1 MLIKAQSVSKSFGP
15 LKVLTDVSLQVNEGD
30 RIGLVGANG
39 AGKSTFLKILL
50 GEEKEDTGEITRRTE
65 RIGYMSQFSDLP
77 GDMTVR
83 EVLEESFAFV
93 ENIKRRMQEIDDMM
107 VSGGDIDW
115 NGLAEESAMLQG
127 KIDKFNSEVG
137 DRLLSILRQVNF
149 P

>member
-50 GEEKEDTGEITRRTE
+50 GEENEDTGEITRRTE
-65 RIGYMSQFSDLP
+65 RIGYMSQFYDLP
-77 GDMTVR
+77 GDMNVR

-93 ENIKRRMQEIDDMM
+93 ENI
-107 VSGGDIDW
+107 
-115 NGLAEESAMLQG
+115 
-127 KIDKFNSEVG
+127 
-137 DRLLSILRQVNF
+137 
-149 P
+149 